1 MIQADI
7 DDLLRNGSLDTA
19 MILER
24 VLACYQDSV
33 YRLALSIL
41 DDPDEAH
48 DVTQETF
55 LTVANKLNQYE
66 VDTHFRAWL
75 FSIAVNTCRGQL
87 RKRRA
92 RETLQQVWTAMQNL
106 VSAPVNPEEFA
117 IRNETHA
124 RLWKAVD
131 TLNDRHRLP
140 LILRIVHE
148 CSIREIAQILE
159 IPEKTVYTRLYDAY
173 EKVRHQL
180 NESESLPNVLKFH
193 HEDSPSNRF

>member
-1 MIQADI
+1 MTQADI
-7 DDLLRNGSLDTA
+7 DDLLRNGSLDVA

-55 LTVANKLNQYE
+55 LTVANKLHQYE
-66 VDTHFRAWL
+66 VGTHFRAWL
-75 FSIAVNTCRGQL
+75 FSIAVNTSRGHL

-92 RETLQQVWTAMQNL
+92 RDTLKQVWTAMQSL
-106 VSAPVNPEEFA
+106 VSAPANPEEAA
-117 IRNETHA
+117 IRNEAHA
-124 RLWKAVD
+124 RLWKVVD
-131 TLNDRHRLP
+131 ALPDRHRLP

-148 CSIREIAQILE
+148 CSVREIAQILE

-180 NESESLPNVLKFH
+180 NEPDSIPNVLKFH